1 MGSTSRWLPEPV
13 RPPTLA
19 HWMRRERFM
28 RRKVSERSGKERLLE
43 CADLP
48 LSLASPWSLM
58 KFFKGMYPCFS
69 KINNNNLLPGSFTS
83 TLEAPDQVDKQQ
95 RFQVQLQLPVPTQ
108 TMLEATRLTYSR
120 TNFSCLPIESELFDP
135 SGGVAYFHR
144 SGIQIWFA
152 LPQVQPLTAD
162 INTHFT
168 SAVFV
173 SPGTAFTN
181 RAVLVLMPGPSG
193 ESSRL
198 G

>member
-1 MGSTSRWLPEPV
+1 M
-13 RPPTLA
+13 
-19 HWMRRERFM
+19 
-28 RRKVSERSGKERLLE
+28 
-43 CADLP
+43 
-48 LSLASPWSLM
+48 
-58 KFFKGMYPCFS
+58 
-69 KINNNNLLPGSFTS
+69 
-83 TLEAPDQVDKQQ
+83 DKQQ

-162 INTHFT
+162 TNTHLT
-168 SAVFV
+168 SAVCV
-173 SPGTAFTN
+173 SSEIAFTN
-181 RAVLVLMPGPSG
+181 RAVLVLMPGPSE

-198 G
+198 GFVNSFACVKKGKKTRVKG